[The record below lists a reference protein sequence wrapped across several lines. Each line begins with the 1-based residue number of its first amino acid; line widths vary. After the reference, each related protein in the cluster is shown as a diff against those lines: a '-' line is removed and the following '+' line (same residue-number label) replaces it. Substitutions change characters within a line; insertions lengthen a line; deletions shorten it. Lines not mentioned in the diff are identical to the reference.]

1 MLGYSGSL
9 AQGDVGKFMLQS
21 LDFSVSE
28 TNSTLTLLYK
38 YGMEMKMRR
47 LVDAKQSKILM
58 QSIKM
63 CDVHVYYDTVPVL
76 AVRRPLIAV
85 YHLPHHSSSV

>member
-47 LVDAKQSKILM
+47 LVDAKQNKILM
-58 QSIKM
+58 QSI
-63 CDVHVYYDTVPVL
+63 
-76 AVRRPLIAV
+76 
-85 YHLPHHSSSV
+85 